1 MKNFFRWVDPIRLL
15 ALSLFTLP
23 FLAVFGFGILWLSQ
37 VGNWPYWLMTML
49 LSTVLGYGL
58 QRWLETRDR
67 NLLEEVATEPNPE
80 WPPNADDAWQQVIKL
95 ADSCDPDD
103 CPLEDEAWVLKLGQQ
118 TLETVSHYYHP
129 DVERPLLELT
139 VPHTLLI
146 IECASRDLRKDI
158 SENIPFSDRLTIGDL
173 FKIQEWKTKA
183 DRVFDAYR
191 VGRMVVNPVSGLAN
205 ELLRSVKERGF
216 SMAKNEI
223 HLWLLRTYI
232 RKVGYYAVDLYSGRA
247 PLNIDDTVI
256 PETTSSNEDRKQA
269 EKISAVSEEP
279 LRVLVLGRSNV
290 GKSSLINALF
300 GKLTTETKFQLD
312 TTQAL
317 NPFVLKR
324 DGLTQAL
331 IFDSPGCDSPLFD
344 KIQMQQAAER
354 ADLILWVSAANRPD
368 RQIERGY
375 LDELRVFQDNQKDR
389 HSAPILIV
397 ASFIDQLR
405 PVRSWQPPYDLVNPQ
420 EPKAINI
427 SVAVQAIAADLNV
440 PVDQVLPVCLS
451 EGRTY
456 NVDDVLWAAILDQH
470 DDALKARLH
479 RHLGT
484 RKYMEELATLRKQL
498 VNAGRFLWKLPG
510 KRSD

>member
-1 MKNFFRWVDPIRLL
+1 MKTIFRLIDPIRLL
-15 ALSLFTLP
+15 ALSLFALP
-23 FLAVFGFGILWLSQ
+23 LLVVFGFGVLWLAQ
-37 VGNWPYWLMTML
+37 LGNWYYWLITML
-49 LSTVLGYGL
+49 VSSALGYGL
-58 QRWLETRDR
+58 QQWLENRDR
-67 NLLEEVATEPNPE
+67 QLLEDVTTERNPE
-80 WPPNADDAWQQVIKL
+80 WAPNADDAWQQVIKL

-103 CPLEDEAWVLKLGQQ
+103 WPLEDEAWVLKLGQQ

-173 FKIQEWKTKA
+173 FKMQEWKTKA

-191 VGRMVVNPVSGLAN
+191 VGRMVINPVSGIAN
-205 ELLRSVKERGF
+205 ELLRSVKERSF

-223 HLWLLRTYI
+223 HLWLLQTYI

-247 PLNIDDTVI
+247 PLNIDETVI
-256 PETTSSNEDRKQA
+256 PATSSSSEDMKQA

-300 GKLTTETKFQLD
+300 GKLTTEANFQLD
-312 TTQAL
+312 TTQIL
-317 NPFVLKR
+317 LPFVLKR

-331 IFDSPGCDSPLFD
+331 IFDSPGCDGPIFD

-368 RQIERGY
+368 RQIEREY
-375 LDELRVFQDNQKDR
+375 LDELRAFQNSQTDR
-389 HSAPILIV
+389 QSPPILIV
-397 ASFIDQLR
+397 TSFIDQLR
-405 PVRSWQPPYDLVNPQ
+405 PVRSWQPPYDLSNPQ

-440 PVDQVLPVCLS
+440 PVNQVIPVCLS
-451 EGRTY
+451 EGHSY
-456 NVDDVLWAAILDQH
+456 NVDDVLWAAIMDQQ
-470 DDALKARLH
+470 DDALRARLH

-484 RKYMEELATLRKQL
+484 RKYLEELATLRKQL

-510 KRSD
+510 KH

>member
-1 MKNFFRWVDPIRLL
+1 MKTIFRWIDPVRLL
-15 ALSLFTLP
+15 ALSLFALP
-23 FLAVFGFGILWLSQ
+23 FLVVFGFGVLWLAQ
-37 VGNWPYWLMTML
+37 LGNWYYWLIIML
-49 LSTVLGYGL
+49 ISSVLGYGL
-58 QRWLETRDR
+58 QQWLEKRDR
-67 NLLEEVATEPNPE
+67 QLLEEVATEPNPE

-103 CPLEDEAWVLKLGQQ
+103 WPLEDEAWVLQLGQQ

-146 IECASRDLRKDI
+146 VECASRDLRKDI

-173 FKIQEWKTKA
+173 FKMQELKTKA
-183 DRVFDAYR
+183 GRVFDAYR
-191 VGRMVVNPVSGLAN
+191 VGRMVVNPVSGIAN
-205 ELLRSVKERGF
+205 ELLRSVNERSF
-216 SMAKNEI
+216 SIAKNEI

-247 PLNIDDTVI
+247 PLNIDDIVI
-256 PETTSSNEDRKQA
+256 PPSSSSSEDIKQA

-300 GKLTTETKFQLD
+300 GKLTTEVNFQLD
-312 TTQAL
+312 TTHAL
-317 NPFVLKR
+317 IPFVLKR

-331 IFDSPGCDSPLFD
+331 IFDSPGCDSSIFD

-368 RQIERGY
+368 RQIERDY
-375 LDELRVFQDNQKDR
+375 LDDLRTFQNSQTDR

-397 ASFIDQLR
+397 TSFIDQLR
-405 PVRSWQPPYDLVNPQ
+405 PVRIWQPPYDLVNPQ

-440 PVDQVLPVCLS
+440 PVDQVIPVCLS
-451 EGRTY
+451 EGNTY
-456 NVDDVLWAAILDQH
+456 NVDDVLWAAIMDQQN
-470 DDALKARLH
+470 DALKVRLH

-510 KRSD
+510 KH